1 MKNKLVTLLSLA
13 TISMAAQNRY
23 EKDVASIK
31 SMSGC
36 YKVSFNFAET
46 FPNSKDYEK
55 HKDYHSGALEWV
67 EVAEEKPGKIVLQ
80 HILVVNPKGEG
91 KDAIVKHWRQDWLY
105 QNTNFYLF
113 DKGTH
118 WKYKSV
124 APGTVKNQW
133 TQVVY
138 QVDDS
143 PRYAASGTWVHIDG
157 KDYWEGNADS
167 PLPRR
172 DYTKRSDYNVMNR
185 SNRHEIFD
193 WGWLHFQDNKK
204 ILRKDSAKDSVLVE
218 EIGKEYYVRTSPEKC
233 LKAQNYWKEYAPL
246 WKTIRSTWD
255 ERMKQKRDLSIQP
268 NLEDTHLYMQLMGLS
283 PTEHRKAAKLVN
295 DYIKE

>member
-1 MKNKLVTLLSLA
+1 MKNKLVILLSLA
-13 TISMAAQNRY
+13 TISMAAQNSY

-113 DKGTH
+113 DKNSKKTL
-118 WKYKSV
+118 KTSKTSL
-124 APGTVKNQW
+124 KN
-133 TQVVY
+133 T
-138 QVDDS
+138 
-143 PRYAASGTWVHIDG
+143 
-157 KDYWEGNADS
+157 
-167 PLPRR
+167 
-172 DYTKRSDYNVMNR
+172 
-185 SNRHEIFD
+185 
-193 WGWLHFQDNKK
+193 
-204 ILRKDSAKDSVLVE
+204 ILSLFV
-218 EIGKEYYVRTSPEKC
+218 
-233 LKAQNYWKEYAPL
+233 
-246 WKTIRSTWD
+246 
-255 ERMKQKRDLSIQP
+255 
-268 NLEDTHLYMQLMGLS
+268 
-283 PTEHRKAAKLVN
+283 
-295 DYIKE
+295 